1 VSPGRLPP
9 WHGAVVLLG
18 VLPWVLAM
26 AGCTRA
32 VDGVPTPAPS
42 SATPASAAE
51 LEELLVTSV
60 PSGLPRLADDELR
73 PPAGEKRIE
82 DVAAYSSDPGRERKV
97 LEDYGYRFGW
107 ERFWGSGGGS
117 GPMTE
122 VFVDQF
128 DRRVGAAAYAADR
141 AHNYAERFSGVLMEN
156 PPDLPGG
163 CWLLTVEDAVPEAQL
178 SGPTALASC
187 GHGAFS
193 VAVTA
198 MADSVAA
205 AQEEVRAVLE
215 AQLAELPPR

>member
-1 VSPGRLPP
+1 VTRGRPAR
-9 WHGAVVLLG
+9 WRGVAVLLG
-18 VLPWVLAM
+18 VVALT
-26 AGCTRA
+26 GCTRA
-32 VDGVPTPAPS
+32 VDGV
-42 SATPASAAE
+42 ASAGPVGDSVDSPAE
-51 LEELLVTSV
+51 LEALIVSDV
-60 PSGLPRLADDELR
+60 ASGMPRLADDELD
-73 PPAGEKRIE
+73 PPAGAKQVDDI
-82 DVAAYSSDPGRERKV
+82 AGYSDDPVREREV

-163 CWLLTVEDAVPEAQL
+163 CWLLTVEDAVPEEQL

-193 VAVTA
+193 IAVTA

-205 AQEEVRAVLE
+205 AQDEVRAVLM

>member
-1 VSPGRLPP
+1 VTRGRPAR
-9 WHGAVVLLG
+9 WRGVAVLLG
-18 VLPWVLAM
+18 VVALT
-26 AGCTRA
+26 GCTRA
-32 VDGVPTPAPS
+32 VDGV
-42 SATPASAAE
+42 ASAGPVGDSVDSPAE
-51 LEELLVTSV
+51 LEALIVSDV
-60 PSGLPRLADDELR
+60 ASGMPRLADDELD
-73 PPAGEKRIE
+73 PPAGAKQVDDI
-82 DVAAYSSDPGRERKV
+82 AGYSDDPVREREV

-128 DRRVGAAAYAADR
+128 GRRVGAAAYAADR

-193 VAVTA
+193 IAVTA

-205 AQEEVRAVLE
+205 AQDEVRAVLM